1 MKDINPTDL
10 TNSAHSMKNKH
21 RENYAQE
28 PNSQPAEKIKHIKK
42 KKKRHQHWPGGKGR
56 NILKNA
62 QIKMNSNSSCPTEG
76 VVPKKVGGG
85 SGGGNRKRKQTKLR
99 KINDFSEIQKT
110 IS

>member
-42 KKKRHQHWPGGKGR
+42 KKKASTLARGKR
-56 NILKNA
+56 EKYF
-62 QIKMNSNSSCPTEG
+62 KERT
-76 VVPKKVGGG
+76 
-85 SGGGNRKRKQTKLR
+85 
-99 KINDFSEIQKT
+99 D
-110 IS
+110 

>member
-42 KKKRHQHWPGGKGR
+42 KKKGINIGQGEKG
-56 NILKNA
+56 
-62 QIKMNSNSSCPTEG
+62 
-76 VVPKKVGGG
+76 
-85 SGGGNRKRKQTKLR
+85 
-99 KINDFSEIQKT
+99 EIF
-110 IS
+110 